1 MTERIMTVDH
11 IDELN
16 RVRTALFAVA
26 SMLVQCDT
34 MPARGLCGVA
44 DILSAHVEALD
55 QLAKAVEA
63 DYQARLDQER
73 QDRSG
78 HAIERT
84 SGSSMRTTDSDTLTG

>member
-1 MTERIMTVDH
+1 MAERIMTVDH
-11 IDELN
+11 CDELS
-16 RVRTALFAVA
+16 RVRTELFAV
-26 SMLVQCDT
+26 STMLMQCDS

-44 DILSAHVEALD
+44 DILSAHVDALD
-55 QLAKAVEA
+55 QLAKEIEA

-84 SGSSMRTTDSDTLTG
+84 SGSSMPTTDSDTLTG